1 MSKYSLVKIILTALL
16 VGAGSLVGL
25 KLFGVVDWSWSWVLA
40 PWWVSVG
47 FLLVLFV
54 MLAWYRRSL

>member
-25 KLFGVVDWSWSWVLA
+25 KLFGVIGWSWSWVLA

-47 FLLVLFV
+47 ILLVLFV